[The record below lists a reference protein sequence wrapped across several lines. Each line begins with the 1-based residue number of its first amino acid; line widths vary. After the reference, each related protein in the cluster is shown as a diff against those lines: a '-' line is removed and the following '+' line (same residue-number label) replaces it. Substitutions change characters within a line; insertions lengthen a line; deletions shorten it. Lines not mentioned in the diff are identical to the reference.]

1 MEKLYTKQ
9 LFVGVDLGGTKIYT
23 AIANKAG
30 EILKE
35 IIVKTEA
42 EKGHEQI
49 VQKIKDSIA
58 HVLDGVDKADVNAIG
73 IGSPGPLDIK
83 NGLIAEPPNLPF
95 KNYNIIKDLKDEFD
109 LPVYLD
115 NDANAATLAEFM
127 FGAGFGTENMVYV
140 TASTGV
146 GGGAILN
153 GRIYRGSTANAL
165 EVGHTTINV
174 TGKRCGCGNRGCVEA
189 LCSGTAIRN
198 AALEAVRS
206 NITTTLKNFGEE
218 VTSKEVFEEA
228 SKGDRV
234 ANEILDEA
242 LSYLG
247 AAVSNYANT
256 FDPDMIVVGGGIT
269 NGGEIVFDKIRE
281 EMEKRC
287 LGPIVRHCKVSKA
300 KLEGQAG
307 VLGAVALAMIE
318 SKAHLN

>member
-1 MEKLYTKQ
+1 MEELYMKQ

-30 EILKE
+30 EILNE
-35 IIVKTEA
+35 IVVKTEA

-49 VQKIKDSIA
+49 VDKIKMSIS
-58 HVLDGVDKADVNAIG
+58 HVLEGIDKADVKAIG

-95 KNYNIIKDLKDEFD
+95 KNYNIVKELKEEFD

-153 GRIYRGSTANAL
+153 GKIYRGSTANAL

-189 LCSGTAIRN
+189 LSSGTAIKN
-198 AALEAVRS
+198 AAVEAVKS
-206 NITTTLKNFGEE
+206 NIKTSLKDYDE
-218 VTSKEVFEEA
+218 VTAKEVFDEA
-228 SKGDRV
+228 EKGDRV

-247 AAVSNYANT
+247 AAVSNYANI
-256 FDPDMIVVGGGIT
+256 FDPDMIVIGGGIT
-269 NGGEIVFDKIRE
+269 NGGKIVFDKIRE

-287 LGPIVRHCKVSKA
+287 LGPVLKHCKVEKA

-318 SKAHLN
+318 SKGK